1 MRLSGGGFSTLP
13 FYDPATFR
21 APALFTG
28 TSIAV
33 LTYIGFDGISTLSEE
48 VRDPRRNI
56 LRATV
61 LVCLITACLAARLS
75 IWDWSQ
81 ANGW

>member
-1 MRLSGGGFSTLP
+1 MSSNRHHSKGLQHEAPGVGGFSTLP

-21 APALFTG
+21 APALFTV

-56 LRATV
+56 LRGT
-61 LVCLITACLAARLS
+61 
-75 IWDWSQ
+75 
-81 ANGW
+81 